1 MSVLVVG
8 LNHKTA
14 PVEVLETVAVPEA
27 ELAKALFELAGFDQ
41 LSEVVLVSTCQRTE
55 VYSVA
60 RRYHPAVGQVRS
72 FLAEW
77 GGASPETLTSHLYEY
92 HDEAAARHLFKVAA
106 GLDSAV
112 LGEGEILGQLADSW
126 ESARREGTSG
136 PVMATLFRHAIEVGK
151 RVRTETAIARGTTS
165 LSQAAVAL
173 ARSELGSLEG
183 RTTLVIGAGEMG
195 ESMAQ
200 ALAGSAKSSRVLVTN
215 RTRGRA
221 DELASRFG
229 GQALDWRDMADA
241 LAQADVV
248 LASTGAPTT
257 VLDAQIVAGAMAKR
271 SGRPMLLVDI
281 AVPRDVDSDV
291 AELAGVTLFD
301 MDDLAEFAQRGMDS
315 RVREVPAAELIVDA
329 EVARYSDRL
338 AQRQV
343 APVIASLFERAEEVR
358 SSEWERLSA
367 KLATLDDEQRRSVE
381 ALTKGIVAKILHE
394 PTVALKAGVG
404 TPMGEQLAESI
415 RTLFGL

>member
-1 MSVLVVG
+1 VSVLVVG

-27 ELAKALFELAGFDQ
+27 DLAKALFELAGFDQ

-77 GGASPETLTSHLYEY
+77 GQASPETLSSHLYEY

-112 LGEGEILGQLADSW
+112 LGEGEVLGQLADSW
-126 ESARREGTSG
+126 EAARREGTSG
-136 PVMATLFRHAIEVGK
+136 PIMATLFRHAIEVGK

-200 ALAGSAKSSRVLVTN
+200 ALAGSAKSGRVLVAN
-215 RTRGRA
+215 RTRSRA

-229 GQALDWRDMADA
+229 GKALDWRHMPDG

-257 VLDAQIVAGAMAKR
+257 VLDARTVAGAMAKR
-271 SGRPMLLVDI
+271 PERPMLVVDI
-281 AVPRDVDSDV
+281 AVPRDVAPEV
-291 AELAGVTLFD
+291 ADLEGVTLFD
-301 MDDLAEFAQRGMDS
+301 MDDLAEFAQKGLDGRA
-315 RVREVPAAELIVDA
+315 REVPAAELIVDA
-329 EVARYSDRL
+329 EVARYCERL
-338 AQRQV
+338 AHRQV
-343 APVIASLFERAEEVR
+343 APVIASLFERAEELR
-358 SSEWERLSA
+358 LSEWERLSA
-367 KLATLDDEQRRSVE
+367 KLSTLDDEQRRSVE

-404 TPMGEQLAESI
+404 TPMGEQLAESM